1 MSDRFGKV
9 LRVAAIVLMGLTS
22 VFTLLGGVGTSCVA
36 WNAGQYGQSF
46 AALVPYMTVYQ
57 ILVFVSVIAAVVG
70 IVATYGLVRGDKR
83 AYAGAIAALVVGLA
97 AAAIQMY
104 YTSTLKGKS
113 FFDTPPTSMRFYITL
128 LTLVVFLIIRL
139 PGIWDRVGLGRPQGG
154 PGSKMGSGGLSML
167 LAGMVTLATPVWA
180 GPSHMLEGYNLVNVL
195 YAHLMV
201 GGGLLSVAGVTML
214 FLASLRASRPAA
226 TPRVN
231 NQGVCEVV

>member
-36 WNAGQYGQSF
+36 WSANQYGKAF
-46 AALVPYMTVYQ
+46 AMFVPYMPVYQ
-57 ILVFVSVIAAVVG
+57 ILVYVSLIAAMVG
-70 IVATYGLVRGDKR
+70 IVATYALVRGDKW

-113 FFDTPPTSMRFYITL
+113 FFDTPPTSMRFYITF
-128 LTLVVFLIIRL
+128 LTLAIFLIIRL
-139 PGIWDRVGLGRPQGG
+139 PGLWDRVGLGRPQGG

-167 LAGMVTLATPVWA
+167 LAGLVTLATPMWA
-180 GPSHMLEGYNLVNVL
+180 GPSHMLEGYNLVHVL
-195 YAHLMV
+195 DVHLMV
-201 GGGLLSVAGVTML
+201 GGGFLSVAGVTLL
-214 FLASLRASRPAA
+214 FLASLRASKPAA
-226 TPRVN
+226 VPGVN
-231 NQGVCEVV
+231 SQGICSA